1 MSKHAKMIDFFTSL
15 QNAEALKQ
23 FQADPDAAMAAAGL
37 SDEEKALVKRGDQA
51 ELRTLLG
58 DAAPTTAML
67 FGNPPAVD

>member
-23 FQADPDAAMAAAGL
+23 FQADPDAAMA
-37 SDEEKALVKRGDQA
+37 DEEKALVKRGDQA